1 MAALDCSLG
10 PDGLVSSATS
20 TISTVN
26 DRAYH
31 HWASSIAPVGRLI
44 IFHGTH
50 EHGGRYA
57 DVAAAFVRHGVEVFA
72 LDFHGH
78 GRTTEGARGDL
89 GSVNGAIDDAVGFA
103 RWVARRHPPLPTA
116 ILGHSLGAMVSFVA
130 AHRLST
136 DGHGGQPT
144 CVVLSGFAMDS
155 ESPPFGVAAL
165 TPLLHVAD
173 GRPLAAV
180 VALMAR
186 VMPQAPAAPLDES
199 GLTDDAEQLRRIRA
213 DPLMHR
219 GWICNRTAHA
229 LLCLRAQCRALLS
242 EWARTFA
249 FLLVHGGD
257 DRICPRSAVDSLLAT
272 SPSADKQLTV
282 YDGLLHE
289 VLFSAP
295 PARSRVTEDIVQ
307 FVLPRLAAAAAAA
320 KRSRL

>member
-1 MAALDCSLG
+1 MRDYGKMATA
-10 PDGLVSSATS
+10 SATCA
-20 TISTVN
+20 ISTRN
-26 DRAYH
+26 GRAYR
-31 HWASSIAPVGRLI
+31 HWPTSLAPVGRLI

-57 DVAAAFVRHGVEVFA
+57 EVAAAFVRHAVEVYA

-78 GRTTEGARGDL
+78 GSTTEGARGDL
-89 GSVNGAIDDAVGFA
+89 GSVDGTIDDAVGFA

-136 DGHGGQPT
+136 DGHGGAPA

-155 ESPPFGVAAL
+155 ESPPLGVAAL
-165 TPLLHVAD
+165 TPLLRVAN

-186 VMPQAPAAPLDES
+186 VLPQGPATPLAES
-199 GLTDDAEQLRRIRA
+199 LLTDDAEQLSRMRA
-213 DPLMHR
+213 DPLHHH

-229 LLCLRAQCRALLS
+229 LLCLRAQCRALLP
-242 EWARTFA
+242 EWARTFS

-257 DRICPRSAVDSLLAT
+257 DRVCPRSAADSLLAA

-282 YDGLLHE
+282 YDGMLHE
-289 VLFSAP
+289 VLFAAP
-295 PARSRVTEDIVQ
+295 AARARVTDDIVQ
-307 FVLPRLAAAAAAA
+307 FVLPRLAAAVAAAA